1 MVDKP
6 LLMYA
11 RKEIDFDAVASMRE
25 IRDQISKETEGMNF
39 EEFQKYIE
47 ANIPEKYQ
55 KMYQDGKQ
63 PK

>member
-1 MVDKP
+1 MANK
-6 LLMYA
+6 LE
-11 RKEIDFDAVASMRE
+11 KDFDAVASIRE
-25 IRDQISKETEGMNF
+25 IRDRISKETEGMNF

-55 KMYQDGKQ
+55 KMYQDSKQ